1 VPAGI
6 PLERNGDMTHAGK
19 TTLITGSSRGIGRAI
34 ALAFGRAGANV
45 LVNFVEHEQAA
56 AGVVETIK
64 NDGGQAL
71 ALEADVRELD
81 AVKSMV
87 ATAEQAFGPID
98 VLVNNAGILNDTLV
112 TFMTDPQ
119 WSDVLDVNL
128 KGAFHTIKVVGK
140 GMVRRKY
147 GRIINISSDA
157 GLMGDLMRANY
168 AASKAGLLGL
178 TKSVAREFAPSGIT
192 VNAVAPGIIE
202 TDMVAN
208 LPAARKEA
216 QLARIPMQRLGT
228 PEEVADL
235 VLFLAS
241 DGASYITG
249 QVFPVDGGLRM

>member
-1 VPAGI
+1 
-6 PLERNGDMTHAGK
+6 MTHAGK